1 MKIKSRYSKSF
12 YSDRL
17 SDTKYQEIY
26 SFAVYLNK
34 IKNEISQ
41 EVSSNLLFYL
51 DMSKFDF
58 QKYLLPKIKDKVV
71 SHFTKQLLD
80 DIYTAYQNKFEGINR
95 RIKFEKMYDFQINLY
110 KRKTKEHDKGDF
122 KGISKKTKST
132 ELTITLTYLAR
143 YGNENTLS
151 NLLEKFVKETDKNK
165 EEFYATILDHIY
177 KYGLS
182 RLLKLA
188 FSRRERVI
196 KRYSEYPINFT
207 SLTFRGRS
215 RLTSDIVSYNDNF
228 NSCIKAF
235 VNISWSISDRKK
247 LTIPVKYSKDF
258 HKDMKRYTNGTDTS
272 YTLCLE
278 ENKQVRVILSYED
291 EREIP
296 ENKQN
301 FVGIDLNIKHNLFQC
316 SNGETIDYDRKLVE
330 ILSKEL
336 LKIDEC
342 KKNDKDYVIGKRKL
356 HKIKHLERE
365 LHSKIREEISKICKR
380 FNAQDINH
388 AIFENL
394 TGFEEKCFCKDE
406 NDLNYNRRVRLLK
419 LSSLKDEFEH
429 IARKYGIA
437 VSLVHSC
444 YTSQTCPKCGCIDS
458 ENRKSQEEFECIKCG
473 YKQNADFNA
482 SENIKQRVV
491 STVLRNEL
499 LKKSKLG
506 NGTYEPKNLNKDK
519 VKEVLLS
526 FRYDYNN
533 LKNLEKSIC
542 FFKIHDI
549 L

>member
-1 MKIKSRYSKSF
+1 MKISSRYSKSF

-26 SFAVYLNK
+26 DFAVYLNK
-34 IKNEISQ
+34 IKNEISK
-41 EVSSNLLFYL
+41 EVNQNLLFYL

-58 QKYLLPKIKDKVV
+58 QKYLLPEIKDRVPSNFV
-71 SHFTKQLLD
+71 KQLLD
-80 DIYTAYQNKFEGINR
+80 DVYIAYQNKFEGINR
-95 RIKFEKMYDFQINLY
+95 RIKFEKVYDFQINLY
-110 KRKTKEHDKGDF
+110 KKKTKEHNKGDF
-122 KGISKKTKST
+122 KGISKKTKTT
-132 ELTITLTYLAR
+132 ELSATLTYLAR
-143 YGNENTLS
+143 YGNENIL
-151 NLLEKFVKETDKNK
+151 NYLLEKFVKENDKNK
-165 EEFYATILDHIY
+165 EKFYATVLDHIY
-177 KYGLS
+177 KYGLG
-182 RLLKLA
+182 RLMKLA

-196 KRYSEYPINFT
+196 RHYSKYSINFT

-215 RLTSDIVSYNDNF
+215 RLTNDIVSYNDNF
-228 NSCIKAF
+228 NSIIKAF
-235 VNISWSISDRKK
+235 VNISWNISNRKK
-247 LTIPVKYSKDF
+247 LTIPVKYSKYF

-278 ENKQVRVILSYED
+278 ENNQVRVILSYED

-301 FVGIDLNIKHNLFQC
+301 FIGIDVNSKHNLFQC
-316 SNGETIDYDRKLVE
+316 SNGDTIDYDRKLVE

-342 KKNDKDYVIGKRKL
+342 KKINKNYVVGKRKL

-365 LHSKIREEISKICKR
+365 LHSKIREEIVKLCKR

-406 NDLNYNRRVRLLK
+406 NDLNYNRRIRLLK

-429 IARKYGIA
+429 IARKYDIS
-437 VSLVHSC
+437 VSLVHSA
-444 YTSQTCPKCGCIDS
+444 YTSQTCPNCGCIDS

-473 YKQNADFNA
+473 YKQNADLNA
-482 SENIKQRVV
+482 SENILERVV

-499 LKKSKLG
+499 LKNNKFG
-506 NGTYEPKNLNKDK
+506 NGTFEPKNLKK
-519 VKEVLLS
+519 EKIKEVLLS
-526 FRYDYNN
+526 FRYNYNN
-533 LKNLEKSIC
+533 SKNLEKST
-542 FFKIHDI
+542 
-549 L
+549 

>member
-1 MKIKSRYSKSF
+1 M
-12 YSDRL
+12 
-17 SDTKYQEIY
+17 
-26 SFAVYLNK
+26 NK

-58 QKYLLPKIKDKVV
+58 HKYLLPKIKDKVV
-71 SHFTKQLLD
+71 SHFTNQLLD
-80 DIYTAYQNKFEGINR
+80 DIYTAYQNKFKGINR
-95 RIKFEKMYDFQINLY
+95 RIKFEQIYDY
-110 KRKTKEHDKGDF
+110 KFTYYKKNTKNHNKGDF
-122 KGISKKTKST
+122 KGISKKIKST
-132 ELTITLTYLAR
+132 ELTTTLTYLAR

-177 KYGLS
+177 KYGFG
-182 RLLKLA
+182 RLMELA
-188 FSRRERVI
+188 LSRRERVI

-235 VNISWSISDRKK
+235 VNISWNISDRKK

-272 YTLCLE
+272 YILCLE
-278 ENKQVRVILSYED
+278 EDNQVRIILSYEG

-296 ENKQN
+296 ENKTN
-301 FVGIDLNIKHNLFQC
+301 PVGIDINSKHNLFQC
-316 SNGETIDYDRKLVE
+316 SNGDTIDYDRKLVE

-336 LKIDEC
+336 LKMDEC
-342 KKNDKDYVIGKRKL
+342 KKRNKDYIVGKRRS

-365 LHSKIREEISKICKR
+365 LHSKIREEISKLCKR
-380 FNAQDINH
+380 FNFQEIDH

-406 NDLNYNRRVRLLK
+406 NGLNYNRRVKLLK

-429 IARKYGIA
+429 IARKYDICT
-437 VSLVHSC
+437 SKVHSY

-458 ENRKSQEEFECIKCG
+458 ENRKSQEEFECIECG
-473 YKQNADFNA
+473 YTANADINA
-482 SENIKQRVV
+482 SFNILERVV

-499 LKKSKLG
+499 L
-506 NGTYEPKNLNKDK
+506 
-519 VKEVLLS
+519 
-526 FRYDYNN
+526 
-533 LKNLEKSIC
+533 
-542 FFKIHDI
+542 
-549 L
+549 

>member
-1 MKIKSRYSKSF
+1 MKIQSRYSKSF

-41 EVSSNLLFYL
+41 EVNSNLLFYL

-58 QKYLLPKIKDKVV
+58 QKYLLPEIKDRVPSNFV
-71 SHFTKQLLD
+71 KQLLD
-80 DIYTAYQNKFEGINR
+80 DIYTSYQNKFEGINR
-95 RIKFEKMYDFQINLY
+95 RILFEQVYEFQINLY
-110 KRKTKEHDKGDF
+110 KKSTKDHKKGDF
-122 KGISKKTKST
+122 KGISKKTKKT
-132 ELTITLTYLAR
+132 ELSATLTYLAR
-143 YGNENTLS
+143 YGNENVIHY
-151 NLLEKFVKETDKNK
+151 LLEKFVKETDEKK
-165 EEFYATILDHIY
+165 EKFYATILDHIY
-177 KYGLS
+177 KYGLG
-182 RLLKLA
+182 RLMELA
-188 FSRRERVI
+188 LSRRERVI
-196 KRYSEYPINFT
+196 KRYSKYPINFT

-215 RLTSDIVSYNDNF
+215 RLATDIVSYNDNF

-235 VNISWSISDRKK
+235 INISWNISNRKK

-278 ENKQVRVILSYED
+278 ENNQIRVILSYED
-291 EREIP
+291 EREYTEVNDNDEVI
-296 ENKQN
+296 
-301 FVGIDLNIKHNLFQC
+301 GIDVNSKHNLFQC
-316 SNGETIDYDRKLVE
+316 SNGNTIDYDRKLVE

-342 KKNDKDYVIGKRKL
+342 KKRNKEYEVGKRKN

-365 LHSKIREEISKICKR
+365 LHSKIREEIAELCKIFNSKGIKHI
-380 FNAQDINH
+380 A
-388 AIFENL
+388 FENL

-406 NDLNYNRRVRLLK
+406 NNLNYNRRVRLLK

-444 YTSQTCPKCGCIDS
+444 YTSQTCPICGCIDS
-458 ENRKSQEEFECIKCG
+458 ENRKTQEEFECIECG

-482 SENIKQRVV
+482 SVNIKERVV
-491 STVLRNEL
+491 STVLRKEL

-506 NGTYEPKNLNKDK
+506 NGTSEPKKLKREN
-519 VKEVLLS
+519 VKEVLLLH
-526 FRYDYNN
+526 RYN
-533 LKNLEKSIC
+533 LIKDKETNPST
-542 FFKIHDI
+542 
-549 L
+549 